1 MKQYMMKT
9 DYFLPDQITLPIDI
23 SCLVQKVYSKE
34 NDSEIGGISQVKQN
48 YLDKRKKL
56 RKRASVFQIK
66 PPLINFNIHGWLDN
80 NQPGVSKNEERA
92 QAAVRDTKETI
103 EILLLKKTETGVCL
117 LNGKSIEEDQV
128 SSKEIARQIIRLPH
142 AVTFNIDES
151 IDKLE
156 TITSEKYP
164 EWQNDIWLKSALA
177 LTLDENNNVEFNGW
191 QLHYSKKIG
200 LTYTKEAQN

>member
-1 MKQYMMKT
+1 MDLILQRIGRLHRHQIKRPLKLACPQVFIMGINSWGDYGDANEAIYDKYLLMKT

-103 EILLLKKTETGVCL
+103 EILLLKKVAYLKGSQISCCQKKEESVLNKTIL
-117 LNGKSIEEDQV
+117 LKYSPYRCANPTLV
-128 SSKEIARQIIRLPH
+128 S
-142 AVTFNIDES
+142 
-151 IDKLE
+151 
-156 TITSEKYP
+156 
-164 EWQNDIWLKSALA
+164 
-177 LTLDENNNVEFNGW
+177 
-191 QLHYSKKIG
+191 
-200 LTYTKEAQN
+200 

>member
-1 MKQYMMKT
+1 M
-9 DYFLPDQITLPIDI
+9 
-23 SCLVQKVYSKE
+23 
-34 NDSEIGGISQVKQN
+34 
-48 YLDKRKKL
+48 
-56 RKRASVFQIK
+56 
-66 PPLINFNIHGWLDN
+66 
-80 NQPGVSKNEERA
+80 
-92 QAAVRDTKETI
+92 RDTKETI

-164 EWQNDIWLKSALA
+164 EWQNDIWLKSALS